1 MTTPSTGTGTAP
13 ATPTPATARR
23 RRHGLVKLRLFDD
36 ERQQLED
43 DAKFAELSL
52 SDYLRDRLGLP
63 RRPPAKPRRKA
74 STRQPSP
81 TATPPAPA
89 PLPAPEPELS
99 LAALFRRG

>member
-36 ERQQLED
+36 ERQQLEE

-52 SDYLRDRLGLP
+52 SDFVRQRLGLP
-63 RRPPAKPRRKA
+63 KRPPAKPRRKPA
-74 STRQPSP
+74 SSRQPL
-81 TATPPAPA
+81 ATDTP
-89 PLPAPEPELS
+89 PAPEPEPALS
-99 LAALFRRG
+99 LAALFRR